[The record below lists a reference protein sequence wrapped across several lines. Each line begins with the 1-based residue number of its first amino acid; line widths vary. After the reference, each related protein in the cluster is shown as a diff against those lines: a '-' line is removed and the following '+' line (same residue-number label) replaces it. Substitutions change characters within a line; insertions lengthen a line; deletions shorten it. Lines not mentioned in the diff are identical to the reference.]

1 PSIVQEPLVYQSVV
15 IEIQQQVIVSPM
27 IQAPIINTIYS
38 PIRIVP
44 QVIIL
49 RMPSPIIDP
58 PIIEKPIIRRPPPI
72 IIEEIINIVER
83 PVVQPSILV
92 ERIVSPIVEMPTI
105 VQKPLVYQSLVIE
118 IQQQVIVSPM
128 IQAPIINTI
137 YSPVRTFASCI
148 KTQH

>member
-1 PSIVQEPLVYQSVV
+1 IQSVLIPAIHIFSSPVLPPPLIVDIARYPTPIRQFDPSPSINIERIVIIEQQRPIISLQLPSIIIDTVFSPIVEMPSIVQEPLVYQSVV

-58 PIIEKPIIRRPPPI
+58 P
-72 IIEEIINIVER
+72 
-83 PVVQPSILV
+83 
-92 ERIVSPIVEMPTI
+92 VS
-105 VQKPLVYQSLVIE
+105 
-118 IQQQVIVSPM
+118 
-128 IQAPIINTI
+128 INTI
-137 YSPVRTFASCI
+137 F
-148 KTQH
+148 

>member
-1 PSIVQEPLVYQSVV
+1 IIELPSIVEELLVYQSLV
-15 IEIQQQVIVSPM
+15 IQIEQQVIFSPM

-58 PIIEKPIIRRPPPI
+58 PIIEQPIIRRPPPI

-83 PVVQPSILV
+83 PVIQPSILI
-92 ERIVSPIVEMPTI
+92 ETIVSPVSTI
-105 VQKPLVYQSLVIE
+105 LYD
-118 IQQQVIVSPM
+118 
-128 IQAPIINTI
+128 TI
-137 YSPVRTFASCI
+137 
-148 KTQH
+148 